1 VTGMREALPA
11 TPVDRAVR
19 GDGVILHAREWAP
32 GPTGAGPRAPF
43 VLLHGLSSNAR
54 IWDGVAVR
62 LATCGARVVAIDQRG
77 HGESEQP
84 GSGYDF
90 ETVTRDLALALA
102 DLEIPR
108 PVLAGH
114 SWGANVGLQ
123 YAAEHPEGVAALV
136 LVDGGFGDVA
146 ELGGGR
152 EAVRRRLAPPRF
164 AIRLASWLGEA
175 GRWLPPGVDPHE
187 PWIQGFLR
195 AGVEVDGDGT
205 ARARFHFDNHM
216 QVIDALY
223 DQRPSELLAG
233 VACPVLLCPAG
244 GRNAAPRHAAVDRAA
259 RLAADARVTWFE
271 DAMHDIPLQRPA
283 QLAAELASFAAS
295 VEEVGDRG

>member
-1 VTGMREALPA
+1 MRETLPA
-11 TPVDRAVR
+11 TPTDRRVR
-19 GDGVILHAREWAP
+19 GDGVGLHAREWAP
-32 GPTGAGPRAPF
+32 GPADAPGPPF

-54 IWDGVAVR
+54 IWDGVARR
-62 LATCGARVVAIDQRG
+62 LAAGGARVVAIDQRG

-90 ETVTRDLALALA
+90 ETLTSDLAHALE

-108 PVLAGH
+108 PLLAGH
-114 SWGANVGLQ
+114 SWGANVALQ
-123 YAAEHPEGVAALV
+123 YAAERPDGVAGLV
-136 LVDGGFGDVA
+136 LVDGGFHDVA
-146 ELGGGR
+146 DSVGGGR
-152 EAVRRRLAPPRF
+152 ETVRQRLAPPRF
-164 AIRLASWLGEA
+164 AVPLASWLGEA
-175 GRWLPPGVDPHE
+175 GRWLPPGVDPRE
-187 PWIQGFLR
+187 PWIQDFLR
-195 AGVEVDGDGT
+195 AGVEVDQDGT

-223 DQRPSELLAG
+223 DQRPSRLLAG

-244 GRNAAPRHAAVDRAA
+244 GGNAAARRAAVDRAA
-259 RLAADARVTWFE
+259 RLAPDARVTWFE

-295 VEEVGDRG
+295 VKKVDDRG